1 MKTYSSAFPIG
12 QFVGVIFWTLFY
24 IDRELVFPLVLDEIF
39 PNYINHMLHTTV
51 IPFQLLELILLHH
64 IYPKRKTGLATIFIF
79 IALYLTWTLIVAHL
93 GGFWVYPIFKVLG
106 PVQRAIFMVFCSL
119 FGGFL
124 YLIGEGLNNIVWSK
138 NVDTKSEGEP
148 QKID

>member
-1 MKTYSSAFPIG
+1 
-12 QFVGVIFWTLFY
+12 
-24 IDRELVFPLVLDEIF
+24 
-39 PNYINHMLHTTV
+39 MLHTTV

-124 YLIGEGLNNIVWSK
+124 YLIGEGLNSIVWSK
-138 NVDTKSEGEP
+138 NVGTKSEGEP

>member
-64 IYPKRKTGLATIFIF
+64 VYPKRKTGLATIFIF

-106 PVQRAIFMVFCSL
+106 PVQRAIFMAFCSL